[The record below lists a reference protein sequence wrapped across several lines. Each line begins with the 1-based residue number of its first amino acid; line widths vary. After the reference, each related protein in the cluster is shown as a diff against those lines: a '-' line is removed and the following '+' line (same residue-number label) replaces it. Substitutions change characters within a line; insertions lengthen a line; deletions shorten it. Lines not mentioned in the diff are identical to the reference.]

1 MHNPNADTAVLDI
14 GALQPDAAGTPT
26 PQPAVPSTVTTG
38 RFTRQPQQRQQGHA
52 VPASKPVSLIN
63 DYEAKR
69 MILNGLG
76 ETLRAISQQPE
87 ADRVDSLNTLIAGSS
102 LTGFV
107 QTNRGQRVDS
117 VDGLRS
123 LISALHTMTTA
134 KTFDGGRRH
143 LFFFSVPRGWLAY
156 AGDVRVDPLVRFY
169 LKKDRKAHAAR
180 ADWEKARDAA
190 IAGGTAVPPEPSTPK
205 DVSVEPTGS
214 TWGFWTNTLRT
225 SMEVDF
231 LEMPVIT
238 PKGLKREFRPVI
250 INRKAPL
257 HRARTLTFVVDVE
270 TKQLVAW
277 QAGRYVTDM
286 TPAQRTDRVILA
298 SGDVTDEEI

>member
-1 MHNPNADTAVLDI
+1 MHTPQGSAAVLDI
-14 GALQPDAAGTPT
+14 GTLHQDGEPIPQVEITQPVASRVTVGRIRRHQAPNTIVQPAAGA
-26 PQPAVPSTVTTG
+26 PA
-38 RFTRQPQQRQQGHA
+38 
-52 VPASKPVSLIN
+52 IN
-63 DYEAKR
+63 EYDAKR

-76 ETLRAISQQPE
+76 ETLRGISQLPE
-87 ADRVDSLNTLIAGSS
+87 ADRVDRLNALIAGSS

-107 QTNRGQRVDS
+107 KTNRGQRVDS

-143 LFFFSVPRGWLAY
+143 LFFFAVPRGWLAY

-169 LKKDRKAHAAR
+169 QKKDRRAFAAR
-180 ADWEKARDAA
+180 AEWEKARDAA
-190 IAGGTAVPPEPSTPK
+190 IAAGTEVPPEVQPHKEIP
-205 DVSVEPTGS
+205 VSPTGS
-214 TWGFWTNTLRT
+214 SWGTWVNLLRAST
-225 SMEVDF
+225 EVDF

-238 PKGLKREFRPVI
+238 PKGVKREFRPVL

-257 HRARTLTFVVDVE
+257 HRARTLTFVVDAE
-270 TKQLVAW
+270 SKQLLAW
-277 QAGRYVTDM
+277 QAGRYVADM
-286 TPAQRTDRVILA
+286 TPAQRMDRVILA